1 MGALRA
7 AELHRYG
14 ALGVGR
20 VFELYRDG
28 EEDDSLV
35 AMTFD
40 PETFRPIDHAP
51 IGQTQK
57 QKDALEAI
65 EFARSYCGE
74 PFTTLKKDAI
84 TPFLQVVIDRILD

>member
-20 VFELYRDG
+20 VFEMYRDG

-35 AMTFD
+35 AMAFEE
-40 PETFRPIDHAP
+40 ETFRPLRHSPLQHLKA
-51 IGQTQK
+51 G
-57 QKDALEAI
+57 DALSAI
-65 EFARSYCGE
+65 EFARSYKGE

-84 TPFLQVVIDRILD
+84 TPFLQVFIDRILD